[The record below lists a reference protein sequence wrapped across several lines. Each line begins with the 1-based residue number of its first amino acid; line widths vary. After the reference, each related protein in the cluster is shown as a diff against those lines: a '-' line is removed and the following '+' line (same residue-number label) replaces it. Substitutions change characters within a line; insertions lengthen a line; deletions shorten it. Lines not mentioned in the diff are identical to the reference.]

1 MGVAEETVVISFH
14 VTRWMLEEMDR
25 LVKEG
30 RYPSRAEVVRVAV
43 AELLRKLKMRS
54 DGGGDCPG
62 GDENVTWRVVSDNER
77 VIKSALE
84 LAERI
89 NRAGIIDREELY
101 AFLEEHGIVGPSSRR
116 KFLRIL
122 AEELG
127 QKNLRLVVTNR
138 DLARMM
144 DDNH

>member
-1 MGVAEETVVISFH
+1 MTEETVVISFH

-43 AELLRKLKMRS
+43 AELLKKLKMRS

-62 GDENVTWRVVSDNER
+62 GDDDENITWRVMSNEER

-84 LAERI
+84 LAGRI

-101 AFLEEHGIVGPSSRR
+101 AFLEERGIVSATGRR
-116 KFLRIL
+116 RFLRVL

-127 QKNLRLVVTNR
+127 KKNLRLMITNR
-138 DLARMM
+138 DLVVVAN
-144 DDNH
+144 DNH

>member
-43 AELLRKLKMRS
+43 AELLRKLRMRG

-62 GDENVTWRVVSDNER
+62 GDENIIWRVMSNEER
-77 VIKSALE
+77 VIRSAQE
-84 LAERI
+84 LASRI

-101 AFLEEHGIVGPSSRR
+101 AFLEERGIVGPSSRR
-116 KFLRIL
+116 RFLRVL

-127 QKNLRLVVTNR
+127 KKNLRLVVTNR
-138 DLARMM
+138 DFVVVMN
-144 DDNH
+144 DNH

>member
-1 MGVAEETVVISFH
+1 MGVAEETVVVSFH

-30 RYPSRAEVVRVAV
+30 RYPSRAEIVRVAV
-43 AELLRKLKMRS
+43 AELLRKLKVRS
-54 DGGGDCPG
+54 DGGGDC
-62 GDENVTWRVVSDNER
+62 NITWRVMSNEER
-77 VIKSALE
+77 VIRSALE
-84 LAERI
+84 LAGRI

-101 AFLEEHGIVGPSSRR
+101 AFLEERGIVSAMGRR

-127 QKNLRLVVTNR
+127 KKNLRLVVTNR
-138 DLARMM
+138 DLVVVAN
-144 DDNH
+144 DNH